1 MGTHRLS
8 KPWAESDAVEFRV
21 SVSKSRLLKVLV
33 TDEEQMEESECG
45 RRMLLRFGEA
55 TKDRLDLEVIFLSG
69 IKGALEM
76 ILPWIFER

>member
-45 RRMLLRFGEA
+45 RRRKA
-55 TKDRLDLEVIFLSG
+55 AAHS
-69 IKGALEM
+69 
-76 ILPWIFER
+76 